1 MKQWFSNLKMV
12 QKIMS
17 LSILTSLFI
26 IIVGII
32 GGIYIGQIGKN
43 AADMHND
50 NLAGINAIRALKD
63 NQTEIR
69 ADLLSLVYKRDKNEF
84 NDIKKEIAN
93 LKEDNTKIMNTYE
106 SSITKDEDRKLFEEL
121 KKSVNEYRDI
131 REQLIKLVSEN
142 NYDEALKVYPKVSIV
157 RKKMNSQIDNMIN
170 LNVKW
175 ADDKDDVNDKMTAS
189 AFIFI
194 VIVTV
199 LGLVVS
205 VLLGILIAKLM
216 SEKVKKIL
224 QLGEA
229 IGSGDLTQKIDVK
242 SKDEIGKL
250 AEALNKSMEN
260 IRNLILQISNS
271 STDISAS
278 SEELSA
284 TTEEVYASIETV
296 NESTEQIAK
305 GNESLSAVTEEV
317 DAAVQEIN
325 STTAELSNKADN
337 ASSSVKEIKTRAAEV
352 KTKAK
357 ADIENGDKI
366 YSEKHENIIKAIE
379 AGKVVDKVKVMADS
393 IGDIAEQTNLLA
405 LNAAIEAASA
415 GEHGKG
421 FAVVAE
427 EVRGLS
433 EESAKAVTQIQS
445 MVVQV
450 QDAFNNLSNSAKDIL
465 EYINNNVKPSQKLLL
480 ETGMAYDRDSEFMNN
495 MARDIASAANKMSQT
510 VDQVTAAID
519 NISSTTQESAS
530 GSEEILGSVTEVS
543 TAIQDIA
550 KSAQTQSELAQNLDE
565 MIHKFTV

>member
-1 MKQWFSNLKMV
+1 M
-12 QKIMS
+12 
-17 LSILTSLFI
+17 
-26 IIVGII
+26 
-32 GGIYIGQIGKN
+32 
-43 AADMHND
+43 
-50 NLAGINAIRALKD
+50 
-63 NQTEIR
+63 
-69 ADLLSLVYKRDKNEF
+69 
-84 NDIKKEIAN
+84 
-93 LKEDNTKIMNTYE
+93 
-106 SSITKDEDRKLFEEL
+106 
-121 KKSVNEYRDI
+121 
-131 REQLIKLVSEN
+131 
-142 NYDEALKVYPKVSIV
+142 
-157 RKKMNSQIDNMIN
+157 
-170 LNVKW
+170 
-175 ADDKDDVNDKMTAS
+175 
-189 AFIFI
+189 
-194 VIVTV
+194 
-199 LGLVVS
+199 
-205 VLLGILIAKLM
+205 
-216 SEKVKKIL
+216 
-224 QLGEA
+224 
-229 IGSGDLTQKIDVK
+229 
-242 SKDEIGKL
+242 
-250 AEALNKSMEN
+250 
-260 IRNLILQISNS
+260 
-271 STDISAS
+271 
-278 SEELSA
+278 
-284 TTEEVYASIETV
+284 
-296 NESTEQIAK
+296 
-305 GNESLSAVTEEV
+305 
-317 DAAVQEIN
+317 
-325 STTAELSNKADN
+325 
-337 ASSSVKEIKTRAAEV
+337 
-352 KTKAK
+352 
-357 ADIENGDKI
+357 
-366 YSEKHENIIKAIE
+366 KAIE

>member
-17 LSILTSLFI
+17 ISILTSLFI

-69 ADLLSLVYKRDKNEF
+69 ADLLSLVYKRDRNEL
-84 NDIKKEIAN
+84 DSIKKEMAN
-93 LKEDNTKIMNTYE
+93 LKEDNTKIMNNYE

-131 REQLIKLVSEN
+131 REQVIKLVSKN
-142 NYDEALKVYPKVSIV
+142 NYDEALKVFRTITPV
-157 RKKMNSQIDNMIN
+157 RKKFNSQIDNMIN

-175 ADDKDDVNDKMTAS
+175 ADEKDAVNDKMTAS
-189 AFIFI
+189 AFTFI

-205 VLLGILIAKLM
+205 VLLGILIAKM
-216 SEKVKKIL
+216 ISRKVKKIL

-229 IGSGDLTQKIDVK
+229 IGRGDLTQKINVN

-250 AEALNKSMEN
+250 AEALNKSVEN

-305 GNESLSAVTEEV
+305 GNEKLSAVTEEV

-325 STTAELSNKADN
+325 STTAELANKADN
-337 ASSSVKEIKTRAAEV
+337 ASSSVKEIKARAAEV

-366 YSEKHENIIKAIE
+366 YSEKHDNIVKAIE

-495 MARDIASAANKMSQT
+495 MAAGIASAANKMSQT
-510 VDQVTAAID
+510 VDQVTSAID

-530 GSEEILGSVTEVS
+530 GSEEILGSVNEVS